1 MGYVSLNEQYVLID
15 TLKPHEYLLQSLET
29 KQTFTLNIIELA
41 SDLGVLYRLSPLT
54 ACHLGR
60 EYADYLKNKTAGFEN
75 KGQTLMQPSDGQ
87 IIKTCL
93 PREGGDLSLKQAGS
107 KSRDRFPPSRERQCG
122 RNSEQ
127 GNQSCHLSV
136 RYQLRS
142 GDICYIN
149 HILCEEHTLSA
160 VVLAAQPHLI
170 QHFNAKDA
178 FFIGASSVG
187 SPSRM

>member
-29 KQTFTLNIIELA
+29 KETLTLTIVELA

-54 ACHLGR
+54 ACYLGR
-60 EYADYLKNKTAGFEN
+60 EYADYLKNKTAGFAN
-75 KGQTLMQPSDGQ
+75 KCQTLRQDPIDQ
-87 IIKTCL
+87 
-93 PREGGDLSLKQAGS
+93 
-107 KSRDRFPPSRERQCG
+107 SR
-122 RNSEQ
+122 
-127 GNQSCHLSV
+127 HLSV

-149 HILCEEHTLSA
+149 HVLCEEHTLSA
-160 VVLAAQPHLI
+160 DVLAAQPHLI

-178 FFIGASSVG
+178 FFIGASSVC